1 MQWLFIG
8 VLVATLSLMESFER
22 PPKCEPVTA
31 PLCQNSG
38 DELNKSERMYNETVY
53 PNILGHRNQEE
64 AGLEMHQFFPL
75 VKVNCS
81 QFLRLFLCTVYVP
94 MCSKHGLKLVIRPCR
109 SLCEYARTGCLPLMR
124 QFGFSWPDVLKC
136 EKFPRKADGVC
147 FGGPSSQTKEVTGI
161 YPISF
166 PL

>member
-22 PPKCEPVTA
+22 PPKCEPVTV
-31 PLCQNSG
+31 PLCEG
-38 DELNKSERMYNETVY
+38 MYNETVY

-64 AGLEMHQFFPL
+64 AGLEVHQFFPL

-81 QFLRLFLCTVYVP
+81 QFLQVFLCTVYVP
-94 MCSKHGLKLVIRPCR
+94 MCSKHGLKLVIGPCR
-109 SLCEYARTGCLPLMR
+109 SLCEYARSGCLPLIR
-124 QFGFSWPDVLKC
+124 RFGFSWPDVLKC
-136 EKFPRKADGVC
+136 EKFPRKGDGVC
-147 FGGPSSQTKEVTGI
+147 FGSPSSQTKEVTGI